1 MTRRNVFIALGAA
14 LALLGTV
21 PAEAQDRGARERENR
36 SERTVWRSN
45 PGERGWIGI
54 TFGTQTE
61 TVYPREQ
68 SGSQV
73 VTKSPVLIAGVVP
86 GSPADRAGVARG
98 DVLVTWNGRQVDP
111 DSVFSIRVAP
121 GDTVVLRLLRDDRP
135 REVRMVAE
143 RRNGEV
149 LVLRNGDRVT
159 VFDTDSIRERVAIR
173 LDTIGAHLDSLFVR
187 MDSMRVGTEA
197 RRLFRTL
204 PMRLD
209 SLVERDFERAIVPF
223 SLELGSRALAGA
235 EFTQMNEGL
244 GRYFQTEKG
253 LLALRVAPGSPAA
266 KAGLESGDVVVR
278 ANGREVESLRDLREA
293 VTRAEDST
301 AKLDVLRQGRRREL
315 TLRWERGPERGVRV
329 IRTVPPAPRTP
340 QPVSH

>member
-1 MTRRNVFIALGAA
+1 
-14 LALLGTV
+14 
-21 PAEAQDRGARERENR
+21 
-36 SERTVWRSN
+36 
-45 PGERGWIGI
+45 
-54 TFGTQTE
+54 
-61 TVYPREQ
+61 VYPREQ

-135 REVRMVAE
+135 REVRVVAE

-209 SLVERDFERAIVPF
+209 SLVEREMFDGTIPF
-223 SLELGSRALAGA
+223 SLEVGSRALAGA
-235 EFTQMNEGL
+235 EFTQMNAGL

-315 TLRWERGPERGVRV
+315 TLRWERGAERGVRV

-340 QPVSH
+340 RPVSH

>member
-1 MTRRNVFIALGAA
+1 MTRVNVFIPLAA
-14 LALLGTV
+14 VLALLATI
-21 PAEAQDRGARERENR
+21 PAEAQDRRAPEPGSR
-36 SERTVWRSN
+36 STVYRVDES
-45 PGERGWIGI
+45 RGWLGI
-54 TFGTQTE
+54 SLDWAGGE
-61 TVYPREQ
+61 SGPVTVE
-68 SGSQV
+68 
-73 VTKSPVLIAGVVP
+73 GVVP
-86 GSPADRAGVARG
+86 ESPAARAGVARG
-98 DVLVTWNGRQVDP
+98 DTVLRLDGATANAEAVRRLNPAAGDTVRLRLRRDGREREVRVVAGRREEDVVVFRRGGRVTVIHP
-111 DSVFSIRVAP
+111 DSVRARIP
-121 GDTVVLRLLRDDRP
+121 
-135 REVRMVAE
+135 
-143 RRNGEV
+143 
-149 LVLRNGDRVT
+149 
-159 VFDTDSIRERVAIR
+159 IR

-187 MDSMRVGTEA
+187 MDSLRVGTEA

-278 ANGREVESLRDLREA
+278 ANGREVETLRDLRDA

-315 TLRWERGPERGVRV
+315 TLRWERGAEREVRV
-329 IRTVPPAPRTP
+329 LRAVPAAPRTRR
-340 QPVSH
+340 PVSH

>member
-14 LALLGTV
+14 LALLGTI
-21 PAEAQDRGARERENR
+21 PAEAQDRRAPEPTRRP
-36 SERTVWRSN
+36 TVYRVDESRGWLGISLDWSG
-45 PGERGWIGI
+45 GERGPV
-54 TFGTQTE
+54 
-61 TVYPREQ
+61 TVE
-68 SGSQV
+68 
-73 VTKSPVLIAGVVP
+73 AVVP
-86 GSPADRAGVARG
+86 ESPAARAGVARG
-98 DVLVTWNGRQVDP
+98 DTVLRLDGATATAEAVRRLNP
-111 DSVFSIRVAP
+111 AA
-121 GDTVVLRLLRDDRP
+121 GDTVRLRLRRDGRE
-135 REVRMVAE
+135 REVRVVAA
-143 RRNGEV
+143 RREEDV
-149 LVLRNGDRVT
+149 VVFRRGDRVT
-159 VFDTDSIRERVAIR
+159 VIHPDSVRARMGIR

-209 SLVERDFERAIVPF
+209 SLVEREMFDGTIPF
-223 SLELGSRALAGA
+223 SLEVGSRALAGA
-235 EFTQMNEGL
+235 EFTQMNAGL

-315 TLRWERGPERGVRV
+315 TLRWERGAERGVRV

-340 QPVSH
+340 RPVSH